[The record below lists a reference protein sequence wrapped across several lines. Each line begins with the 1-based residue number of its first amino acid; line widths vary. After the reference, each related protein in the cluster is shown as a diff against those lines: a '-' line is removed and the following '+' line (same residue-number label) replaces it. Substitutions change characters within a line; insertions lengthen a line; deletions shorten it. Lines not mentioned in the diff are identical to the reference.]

1 MDTQNVFAKEI
12 HLKEEL
18 SEKFHSKGEDQS
30 EGKEEMVADNEKHQI
45 WVTRGSCS
53 PEIKNS
59 RAW

>member
-1 MDTQNVFAKEI
+1 MFAKEI

-45 WVTRGSCS
+45 
-53 PEIKNS
+53 
-59 RAW
+59 